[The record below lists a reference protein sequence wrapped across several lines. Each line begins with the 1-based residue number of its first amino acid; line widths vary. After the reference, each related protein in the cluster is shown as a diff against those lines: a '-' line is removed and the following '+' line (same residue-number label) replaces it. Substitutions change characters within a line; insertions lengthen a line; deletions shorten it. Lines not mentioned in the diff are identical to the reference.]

1 MIYLAFL
8 LFPFMVNTDNTKPYV
23 RSTPNDGHVPLRCS
37 DDIHCPL
44 GSKCYIP
51 KNYNGNSINPGVC
64 VVTYDKKLLNN
75 PNVEIW

>member
-8 LFPFMVNTDNTKPYV
+8 LFPFMVNKDTKPYV
-23 RSTPNDGHVPLRCS
+23 RSTPNDGPFPLRCS